1 MATDVTVIM
10 RARVRVR
17 EGVKGWMGYRDG
29 RVEGWRDGK
38 GGRVEG
44 WRDGGVEGHCL
55 VPMTRGGQRGP
66 PGMTP
71 GPPKIAQNGFPGRM
85 KRSPSQN
92 CPKWLSG
99 PNEKKPLNSRTCQPD
114 RCREGGPRHG
124 AKGKDSELK
133 KIGSQSVWQAQ
144 GIAD

>member
-1 MATDVTVIM
+1 MCVCVSARVRA

-44 WRDGGVEGHCL
+44 WRDGGVEGRSL

-71 GPPKIAQNGFPGRM
+71 GPPKIAQNCFPGRM
-85 KRSPSQN
+85 KKCPSTLA
-92 CPKWLSG
+92 PV
-99 PNEKKPLNSRTCQPD
+99 SRTAVA
-114 RCREGGPRHG
+114 RAGRGKERREKTGMHGGGREG
-124 AKGKDSELK
+124 
-133 KIGSQSVWQAQ
+133 
-144 GIAD
+144 